1 MTRFIK
7 RSIVVYSLL
16 FIAITVFAQTES
28 GDDRRALRKKARQ
41 EKKEA
46 ERMEMYKR
54 AMSIKKMLE
63 DRKFVL
69 ETEFL
74 QPYDGSPEPVDPS
87 RNFIYVDSA
96 KCAIQLNA
104 VYTLGGSS
112 MYGTIAE
119 GEIKEYIIKGKGEK
133 AIRYTVEFN
142 VSTST
147 GILDISI
154 IVSADGKATASVR
167 TPSVSGKM
175 IYSGRLVSHSSSIIQ
190 KGFSWD

>member
-1 MTRFIK
+1 MK
-7 RSIVVYSLL
+7 RNILLLSLL
-16 FIAITVFAQTES
+16 FIATSVFAQSENVNDKRTQ
-28 GDDRRALRKKARQ
+28 RKKARQ
-41 EKKEA
+41 EKKEE

-63 DRKFVL
+63 ERQFVL

-142 VSTST
+142 VSTSS